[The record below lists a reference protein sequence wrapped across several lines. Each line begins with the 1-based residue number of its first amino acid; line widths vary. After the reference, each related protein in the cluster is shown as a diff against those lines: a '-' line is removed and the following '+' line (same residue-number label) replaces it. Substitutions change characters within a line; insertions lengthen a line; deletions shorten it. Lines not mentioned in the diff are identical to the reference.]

1 MSWQIRGQYI
11 ETCNCD
17 YICPCVPSGMTES
30 THGTCIFAMAYQID
44 RGQYDG
50 LSLNGLNFIVI
61 GHTPG
66 EMSEGN
72 WNVGLIADER
82 ANPQQRE
89 ALVAIVSGQGGG
101 PMANLAPLIGKFLGV
116 EARPIQ
122 FQGNGKSWSV
132 AAPGLVD
139 QALEAA
145 TGLGGRDAAPGQ
157 HRSPGQQPLCPG
169 QSEAQPCPRIWH
181 RLGRR
186 ERPQQ
191 RPVRPLRLE
200 RVIPAWPWARRNSG
214 RRPLRQHDRVTQE
227 EDR

>member
-30 THGTCIFAMAYQID
+30 THGTCIFAMAYRID

-50 LSLNGLNFIVI
+50 LSLDGLNFIVI

-66 EMSEGN
+66 EMSAGN

-122 FQGNGKSWSV
+122 FEGNGKSWSV

-145 TGLGGRDAAPGQ
+145 TGLGGETLHLDNTGHPANNRLALARAK
-157 HRSPGQQPLCPG
+157 RSHVHAFGIDWDD
-169 QSEAQPCPRIWH
+169 E
-181 RLGRR
+181 
-186 ERPQQ
+186 
-191 RPVRPLRLE
+191 
-200 RVIPAWPWARRNSG
+200 SG
-214 RRPLRQHDRVTQE
+214 RNNGQFAPFDWSG
-227 EDR
+227 